1 MNKRAVYAGSFDPIT
16 YGHIDVIHR
25 ASKIFEELI
34 VSVAKNV
41 EKEAL
46 FTVEERVALVK
57 ESVKE
62 FKNVKVDAF
71 DGLLVDYA
79 RKKEAKVLVR
89 GLRALSDFEYEFQMV
104 LANRKLAGD
113 IETIFLM
120 PKEQFSYVSSR
131 MIKEIVSLKGDASV
145 FVPEGVN
152 KALIKKTKNKW
163 KGT

>member
-16 YGHIDVIHR
+16 HGHIDVIHR

-41 EKEAL
+41 GKDAL
-46 FTVEERVALVK
+46 FTVEERISLIK
-57 ESVKE
+57 QSVKE
-62 FKNVKVDAF
+62 LKNVKVDAF

-131 MIKEIVSLKGDASV
+131 MIKEIASLKGDASV
-145 FVPEGVN
+145 FVPEDVN
-152 KALIKKTKNKW
+152 TALIKKMAK
-163 KGT
+163 

>member
-16 YGHIDVIHR
+16 YGHIDVIRR

-41 EKEAL
+41 EKNAL
-46 FTVEERVALVK
+46 FTVEERVSLIK
-57 ESVKE
+57 QSVKE
-62 FKNVKVDAF
+62 LKNVTVDAF

-79 RKKEAKVLVR
+79 SKKEAKVLVR

-104 LANRKLAGD
+104 LANRKLAEE

-131 MIKEIVSLKGDASV
+131 MIKEIAFLKGDASV
-145 FVPEGVN
+145 FVPEYVN
-152 KALIKKTKNKW
+152 KALIKKIKK
-163 KGT
+163 

>member
-25 ASKIFEELI
+25 ASNIFEELI
-34 VSVAKNV
+34 VSVAKNA
-41 EKEAL
+41 EKDAL

-57 ESVKE
+57 QSVKE
-62 FKNVKVDAF
+62 LKNVKVDAF

-89 GLRALSDFEYEFQMV
+89 GLRVLSDFEYEFQMV

-131 MIKEIVSLKGDASV
+131 MIKEIAFLKGDASV
-145 FVPEGVN
+145 FVPEEVN
-152 KALIKKTKNKW
+152 KALLKKIKK
-163 KGT
+163 

>member
-25 ASKIFEELI
+25 ASKIFKELI

-41 EKEAL
+41 GKDNL
-46 FTVEERVALVK
+46 FTVEERVSLIK
-57 ESVKE
+57 QSVKE
-62 FKNVKVDAF
+62 LKNVEVDAF
-71 DGLLVDYA
+71 DGLLVNYA
-79 RKKEAKVLVR
+79 KEKEAKVLVR

-104 LANRKLAGD
+104 LTNRKLAGD

-131 MIKEIVSLKGDASV
+131 MIKEIAFLKGNASV
-145 FVPEGVN
+145 FVPEDVN
-152 KALIKKTKNKW
+152 KALIEKIKNKW
-163 KGT
+163 KDT